1 MKTALYYIRT
11 RCNYSQSMVA
21 RELDVSRQI
30 YSAWEN
36 GAKPI
41 PPSRKE
47 ELSTLFGVP
56 ADILDEHNDIRI
68 KRFCDQPV
76 FSRLCRGRQV
86 FSFQP
91 DRFFRVF
98 LGEPDEQR
106 PSEHCA
112 ELMSRKKSLQD
123 SIDGIIRFD
132 QRHEIEQ
139 LADVKSYLK
148 MLESFCTLLE
158 LVNKTDPEYRG
169 RLSAFILEQ
178 LQLVGQALGIGHR
191 DAAEDWHSQ
200 QTHLLRCRWASYNR
214 KAKTMRKAQ
223 MQVLEDEGSVHD
235 VIKLWYER
243 AKLSGWSQNELQWR
257 LNRLLEQE
265 NRYEKN

>member
-91 DRFFRVF
+91 DRFF
-98 LGEPDEQR
+98 
-106 PSEHCA
+106 
-112 ELMSRKKSLQD
+112 
-123 SIDGIIRFD
+123 
-132 QRHEIEQ
+132 
-139 LADVKSYLK
+139 
-148 MLESFCTLLE
+148 LLF
-158 LVNKTDPEYRG
+158 
-169 RLSAFILEQ
+169 RL
-178 LQLVGQALGIGHR
+178 
-191 DAAEDWHSQ
+191 
-200 QTHLLRCRWASYNR
+200 
-214 KAKTMRKAQ
+214 
-223 MQVLEDEGSVHD
+223 
-235 VIKLWYER
+235 
-243 AKLSGWSQNELQWR
+243 
-257 LNRLLEQE
+257 
-265 NRYEKN
+265 